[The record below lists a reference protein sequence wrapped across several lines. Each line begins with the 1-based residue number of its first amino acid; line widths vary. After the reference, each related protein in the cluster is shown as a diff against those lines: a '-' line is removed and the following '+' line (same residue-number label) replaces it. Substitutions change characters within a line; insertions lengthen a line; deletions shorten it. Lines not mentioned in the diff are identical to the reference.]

1 MAIAV
6 EATFSGPNATMANY
20 FEAIKRLG
28 TGPEGKHP
36 DPGCL
41 SHSVTEIGGGYR
53 VVDVWK
59 DQGQFDRFIQDKVA
73 PVMDDMGIA
82 QPEIKYTDLA
92 NYLTAG

>member
-1 MAIAV
+1 M
-6 EATFSGPNATMANY
+6 
-20 FEAIKRLG
+20 
-28 TGPEGKHP
+28 
-36 DPGCL
+36 
-41 SHSVTEIGGGYR
+41 TEIGGGYR